1 LPALQAMVAD
11 GLITLEDVR
20 IVYRGE
26 GRARS

>member
-1 LPALQAMVAD
+1 MVAD

-26 GRARS
+26 GKARS